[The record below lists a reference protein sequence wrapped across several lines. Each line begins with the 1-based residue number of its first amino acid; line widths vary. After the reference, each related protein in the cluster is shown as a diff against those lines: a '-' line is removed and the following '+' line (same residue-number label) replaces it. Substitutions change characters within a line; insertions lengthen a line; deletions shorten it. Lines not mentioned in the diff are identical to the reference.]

1 MKTVSDNHIRRRFDG
16 SVDTG
21 LAIDKAR
28 LCRGRAVQGML
39 GRLGKAFTGFLALDR
54 QHPARPPH
62 ALACYS
68 FDAAMKNGAPW
79 RDVVTWRKAGMHPA
93 RH

>member
-1 MKTVSDNHIRRRFDG
+1 MKTVSDHHIRRRFDG

-39 GRLGKAFTGFLALDR
+39 GRFGKAVAGLLALER

-62 ALACYS
+62 TLARYS
-68 FDAAMKNGAPW
+68 FDAAMKNDAPW
-79 RDVVTWRKAGMHPA
+79 RDVTR
-93 RH
+93 